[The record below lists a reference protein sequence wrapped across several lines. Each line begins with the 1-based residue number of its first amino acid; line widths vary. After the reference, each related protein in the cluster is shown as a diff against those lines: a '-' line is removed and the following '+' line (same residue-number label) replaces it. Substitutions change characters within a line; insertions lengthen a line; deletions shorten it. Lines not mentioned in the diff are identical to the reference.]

1 MITSVP
7 ILEWF
12 PTKQDLVRNKVFLH
26 LLISGNFT
34 NHYYRQKGR
43 FGFLLQIV
51 MTTKQK
57 HNQEDRR
64 KPGLYFPRIEVDN
77 SLPSNVCV
85 TLQIPSHMHC

>member
-1 MITSVP
+1 MVSNQTRFGEKLSFFAS
-7 ILEWF
+7 L
-12 PTKQDLVRNKVFLH
+12 T
-26 LLISGNFT
+26 GNFT

-64 KPGLYFPRIEVDN
+64 KPGLHFPRIEVDN

-85 TLQIPSHMHC
+85 TLQILSHVHC